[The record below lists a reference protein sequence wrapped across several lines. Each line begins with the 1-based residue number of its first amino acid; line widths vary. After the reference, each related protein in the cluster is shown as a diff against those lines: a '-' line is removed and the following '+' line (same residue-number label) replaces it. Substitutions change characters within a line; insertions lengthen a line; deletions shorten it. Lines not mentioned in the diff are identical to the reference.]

1 MEEFV
6 VGDAAVPEYS
16 VLEVFG
22 FNCSGCVVKL
32 DYVFF

>member
-22 FNCSGCVVKL
+22 FNCSGSVVEF
-32 DYVFF
+32 DDVFF